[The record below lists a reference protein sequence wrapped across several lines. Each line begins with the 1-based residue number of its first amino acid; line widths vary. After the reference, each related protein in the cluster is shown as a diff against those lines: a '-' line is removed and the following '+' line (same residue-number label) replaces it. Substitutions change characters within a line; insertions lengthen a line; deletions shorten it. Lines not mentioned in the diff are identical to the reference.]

1 MELEEVAKSRVA
13 LLPEV
18 RSTGSL
24 RDLVERL
31 QTAPLAMKR
40 EAIDVVL

>member
-13 LLPEV
+13 LRPEV
-18 RSTGSL
+18 RSGSL
-24 RDLVERL
+24 RDLVEKL
-31 QTAPLAMKR
+31 QAAPLAMKR